1 MEDRKMKKKHLLLLF
16 FLLIGNVPNV
26 NAESIKS
33 EGWYD
38 VNKLY
43 LNNDYTEIS
52 EAMKKAENFFGENI
66 ELPTRL
72 PPIIFTHMLGKFE
85 TNKEF
90 SRLEITYLNEESG
103 NVRYKISVLK
113 ASPEKEHEE
122 SSVVTEKIKSSDGNE
137 IIHYKNNKNFD
148 TFIINKKGFEYAFFI
163 DKTSFN
169 KITIED
175 IVKIIDSMK

>member
-1 MEDRKMKKKHLLLLF
+1 MKKKHLLLLF

-26 NAESIKS
+26 NSESIKS

-43 LNNDYTEIS
+43 LNNGFTEIS

-85 TNKEF
+85 SNKEF
-90 SRLEITYLNEESG
+90 SRLEITYLDENSG

-113 ASPEKEHEE
+113 ASPEKEREK
-122 SSVVTEKIKSSDGNE
+122 SSVVTEKIKSSDGIE

-148 TFIINKKGFEYAFFI
+148 TFIINKKGIEYAFFI
-163 DKTSFN
+163 DKISFN
-169 KITIED
+169 KITIEG
-175 IVKIIDSMK
+175 IVKIIDSME